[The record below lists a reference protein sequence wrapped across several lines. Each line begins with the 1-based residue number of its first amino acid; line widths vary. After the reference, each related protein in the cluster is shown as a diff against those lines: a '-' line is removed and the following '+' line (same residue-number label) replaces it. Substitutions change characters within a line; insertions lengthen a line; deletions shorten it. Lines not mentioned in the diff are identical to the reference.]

1 MLDEANQFAKEKLND
16 DIFREIVNLIPEDW
30 LHWNDT
36 DETPEE
42 IREVYFQFLKTRLEN
57 SEIFVN
63 EAKMQEDKIYEYAV
77 IRLVPKVER
86 EEFFNIGLVMFSKK
100 EKYIRVE
107 FHLCPDKFAL
117 MHSKLDYEDITQ
129 NLISFQKIAKGD
141 KTEGLLPYWRYRNA
155 SAGLQL

>member
-1 MLDEANQFAKEKLND
+1 
-16 DIFREIVNLIPEDW
+16 
-30 LHWNDT
+30 
-36 DETPEE
+36 
-42 IREVYFQFLKTRLEN
+42 
-57 SEIFVN
+57 
-63 EAKMQEDKIYEYAV
+63 MQEDKIYEYAV

-141 KTEGLLPYWRYRNA
+141 KNGGPIALLEIPERYRWLTA
-155 SAGLQL
+155 VRSAVVQTSRPHPGKSKDLDKTFDKLFEELVK